1 MKKVIS
7 TLIDFTK
14 ISSCLVLFSM
24 IMMISGLASCKKDKR
39 PPPPPPPPV
48 VQEPGLTMGN
58 GKAQSFFKLDNNGN
72 PLEIG
77 IEMTAG
83 ALTGLTSGASF
94 VLPFEQKAMELTPFD
109 HIYITWN
116 EYGHPPTTLFG
127 APHLDF
133 HFFTIPVADQLAIP
147 PYNSTTAAKFD
158 LLPPAGFMPASYTV
172 GPGGVATMGKHWL
185 DDNAPMPFSHTMI
198 YGSYN
203 GEVHFVEPMI
213 TLAVLQGGATINT
226 AYAQPQNFAKAGK
239 WYPTKYN
246 IYKNAQT
253 NKHYVTLSDFV
264 KK

>member
-14 ISSCLVLFSM
+14 ISSCLVLFTM
-24 IMMISGLASCKKDKR
+24 IIMISGLASCKKDKNEPT
-39 PPPPPPPPV
+39 PPTPPV

-83 ALTGLTSGASF
+83 ALTGLSQGASW
-94 VLPFEQKAMELTPFD
+94 VLPLEQKALELTPFN
-109 HIYITWN
+109 HIYINWN
-116 EYGHPPTTLFG
+116 HHGHPPIDLFG
-127 APHLDF
+127 APHFDF
-133 HFFTIPVADQLAIP
+133 HFFTISVGEQMAIP
-147 PYNSTTAAKFD
+147 SYSAATSEKFD
-158 LLPPAGFMPASYTV
+158 LLPPAGFIPASYNAES
-172 GPGGVATMGKHWL
+172 GGVATMGKHWL

-203 GEVHFVEPMI
+203 GEVNFVEPMI
-213 TLAVLQGGATINT
+213 TLTVLQGGATINT
-226 AYAQPQNFAKAGK
+226 PYAQPQNFAKAGK

-246 IYKNAQT
+246 IYKNVQT
-253 NKHYVTLSDFV
+253 NKHYVSLSDFV
-264 KK
+264 KR